1 MPVGT
6 GFEYSAMKTS
16 FSLSSLQAPDIT
28 TPEREIKSR
37 QFNSLTK
44 KRVKS
49 PNVRKSW
56 GSTTSSDHRDD
67 FWSSLQENYNYI
79 MDNHLIDKCQEV
91 KHDIA
96 LDRNE
101 REQTLDDFIA
111 EYSKLYTL
119 VDSVQE
125 MIYGKEEN
133 ITDKAIRLQC
143 QSLVLEHSPVMNLLN
158 ETAGQLVQSHP
169 EVQDEV
175 TWRLGHLNS
184 KWDTISNILGGMDC
198 GLCEQDTCLDLDH
211 EIKCLR
217 KWIKTMEQALQP
229 LDLKTKYSKTEI
241 EAKALELKVG
251 VT

>member
-6 GFEYSAMKTS
+6 SFENSAMKTS
-16 FSLSSLQAPDIT
+16 FSLSSLQAPEFS
-28 TPEREIKSR
+28 TPDREIKAR

-67 FWSSLQENYNYI
+67 FWMSLQENYNYI

-91 KHDIA
+91 KSDIA
-96 LDRNE
+96 LDRKEKE
-101 REQTLDDFIA
+101 RTLDDFIA
-111 EYSKLYTL
+111 EYSKLYSL
-119 VDSVQE
+119 IDNVQE

-143 QSLVLEHSPVMNLLN
+143 QSLVLEHSPLMNLLN
-158 ETAGQLVQSHP
+158 DRASQLVQSHP
-169 EVQDEV
+169 EVQEEV

-184 KWDTISNILGGMDC
+184 KWDTISSILGATEC
-198 GLCEQDTCLDLDH
+198 GLCEQDSCLDLDH

-217 KWIKTMEQALQP
+217 NWIKTMEEVLQP

-241 EAKALELKVG
+241 EAKALELKV
-251 VT
+251 